1 MEYAAPIWSPIIS
14 KASWTKLQTVQ
25 NQALRVITGNLK
37 MASEQ
42 HLHREAKILPIRD
55 HCDMISKQFLLS
67 NYTPNHPGLKH
78 TNRPLPARKMKPTIH
93 HMRDDIQY
101 LLPVTRNTLK
111 SKYKAI
117 HTSEVAK
124 ALEKYPPNKVLGT
137 NPPEVSAEES
147 SLSRITR
154 SRLSQLRSGF
164 SRLLN
169 SYLHRLNPI
178 CGQKGF
184 DPL

>member
-1 MEYAAPIWSPIIS
+1 
-14 KASWTKLQTVQ
+14 
-25 NQALRVITGNLK
+25 
-37 MASEQ
+37 
-42 HLHREAKILPIRD
+42 
-55 HCDMISKQFLLS
+55 
-67 NYTPNHPGLKH
+67 
-78 TNRPLPARKMKPTIH
+78 MKPTIH

-124 ALEKYPPNKVLGT
+124 ALEKYPSNKVLGT

-169 SYLHRLNPI
+169 SYLHRINPDTADTCPQCNVSPHNTRHLFNCLARPTNLQVQDLWTQPALAANYLNLDD
-178 CGQKGF
+178 GVT
-184 DPL
+184 